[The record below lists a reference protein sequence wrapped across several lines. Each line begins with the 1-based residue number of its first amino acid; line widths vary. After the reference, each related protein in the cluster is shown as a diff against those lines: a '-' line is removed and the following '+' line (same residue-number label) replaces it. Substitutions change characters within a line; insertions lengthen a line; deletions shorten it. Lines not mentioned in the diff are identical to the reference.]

1 MAFIR
6 GRDNETG
13 AIRED
18 LTEEWVERWP
28 EDYTVLDDD
37 GEPVALNESAAA
49 DAEDKEQADGR

>member
-1 MAFIR
+1 MARFIR
-6 GRDNETG
+6 GRDNQTG

-37 GEPVALNESAAA
+37 GEPAVVNESATA
-49 DAEDKEQADGR
+49 DAEDKE